1 MSVSVS
7 KNISF
12 PAILY
17 KKLFPEMETILIETE
32 SGNSHFLT
40 FNNVL
45 NNALI
50 AGLIDDF
57 DSDNEDDRL
66 VYIDRYTFEGYSD
79 EETIEVKEVNAM
91 DWIGDLSLED
101 CSRILKSHIDNDDC
115 QEDDLPF

>member
-40 FNNVL
+40 FNTVL

-57 DSDNEDDRL
+57 DNEDECDRL

-79 EETIEVKEVNAM
+79 EETINTLEVNAM

-101 CSRILKSHIDNDDC
+101 CSRILKSHIDNDNC